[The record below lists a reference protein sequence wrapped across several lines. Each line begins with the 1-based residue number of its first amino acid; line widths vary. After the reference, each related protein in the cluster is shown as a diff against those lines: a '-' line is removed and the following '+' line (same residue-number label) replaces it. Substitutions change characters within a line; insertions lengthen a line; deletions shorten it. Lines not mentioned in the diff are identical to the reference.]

1 MTNKDYLADP
11 CGASSL
17 PYWKSE
23 SVVIPDNIKIVQGK
37 PSLPFHGKDEPYFKM
52 MHNLMTVKEHRLPVG
67 YMIAQLSVEDYAQHI
82 NSCYTNERVTAE
94 ELLSYQTHFV
104 YRPEL
109 WVAVA
114 NESSG
119 RIVAS
124 GIAELDSRI
133 GEGILEWI
141 QVSPDCRRKGLGT
154 FIVCELLE
162 RMKGSA
168 NFVTVSG
175 RVNNE
180 SDPFALYRSCGFAN
194 SVIWHVITS

>member
-1 MTNKDYLADP
+1 MTIKDYLADP

-17 PYWKSE
+17 PYWKTE
-23 SVVIPDNIKIVQGK
+23 SVVPNNVKIVKGE
-37 PSLPFHGKDEPYFKM
+37 PPCPFSEKDEPYFKL
-52 MHNLMTVKEHRLPVG
+52 MHELKTIKEPQLPDG
-67 YMIAQLSVEDYAQHI
+67 YMITQPSIDHFAKHI
-82 NSCYTNERVTAE
+82 NSCYVKESVTAE
-94 ELLSYQTHFV
+94 ELSSYQTHFV
-104 YRPEL
+104 YRREL

-114 NESSG
+114 DASSG

-141 QVSPDCRRKGLGT
+141 QVSPECRRKGLGA
-154 FIVCELLE
+154 FIVNELLQ

-180 SDPFALYRSCGFAN
+180 SNPFALYRACGFVN
-194 SVIWHVITS
+194 PVIWHVITG